1 MGTTR
6 TFPLDTMALL
16 VSELQAGVGDWQ
28 SLMAEPRFAA
38 LREHE
43 RWFSDRQRGMFYRL
57 QSPRMRRAFLQVQA
71 GSGNVSACLS
81 EDYDRGYAIERRALF
96 AEFIEC
102 RLRGDRI
109 ANVEVVRA
117 CGSDIPLEDAC
128 ADLVAIDEP
137 IAAAESAPGG
147 QDPGTAVA
155 ETLRHARRCLA
166 RDGRLIMAVDNAWP
180 VQRPLT
186 VPELSGD
193 FGSVA
198 GQMRRLGPTGYCRLL
213 QRVGFRNPRWFVVKT
228 RRQLPIDIYSHH
240 REALEQLYRKYDSR
254 SRIGRLVKR
263 VSDLLRVPYLAAYFQ
278 PSYYLVGDR

>member
-6 TFPLDTMALL
+6 TFPLDVMALL
-16 VSELQAGVGDWQ
+16 VSELQAGAGDWQ
-28 SLMAEPRFAA
+28 SLMAEARYAP
-38 LREHE
+38 LRERE
-43 RWFSDRQRGMFYRL
+43 RWFNDRQRGMFYRL
-57 QSPRMRRAFLQVQA
+57 QSPRRRMAFLQLQA

-81 EDYDRGYAIERRALF
+81 EDYDRGYAIEHRALF
-96 AEFIEC
+96 AAFIEC

-117 CGSDIPLEDAC
+117 CGSDIPLDDAC

-137 IAAAESAPGG
+137 ISAAESASGG
-147 QDPGTAVA
+147 QDSGAAVA

-166 RDGRLIMAVDNAWP
+166 RDGRLIMAVDNAWH

-186 VPELSGD
+186 VPERSGD
-193 FGSVA
+193 FGSVP
-198 GQMRRLGPTGYCRLL
+198 GQMRRLSPIGYRRLL
-213 QRVGFRNPRWFVVKT
+213 QRAGFGNPRLFVVKT

-240 REALEQLYRKYDSR
+240 RDALEQLYRKYDSR
-254 SRIGRLVKR
+254 SRTGRFVKR
-263 VSDLLRVPYLAAYFQ
+263 LSDVLRVPYLAAHFQ